1 MKTTSTIKLFH
12 ATRLENI
19 PSIMKYGLLT
29 SSMEGVT
36 YFTDNPIASWQWM
49 IYKYKIYGENINFNF
64 GIVHAEIDQNDKS
77 LSKATDHSSHIFSII
92 EAEKF
97 RVFEYSAD
105 LSPEELTY
113 FHIFH
118 SKDGRVGINE
128 YQNCFKNQE
137 VAKVKREV
145 EVKNSNDFEKMLS
158 SGLSVITI

>member
-1 MKTTSTIKLFH
+1 MKNKKLRLFH

-29 SSMEGVT
+29 STMEGVT

-49 IYKYKIYGENINFNF
+49 INKYKIYGENVNFNF
-64 GIVHAEIDQNDKS
+64 GLVLAEIEKNDTS
-77 LSKATDHSSHIFSII
+77 LAQASDHSNHIFSMI
-92 EAEKF
+92 EVEKF

-128 YQNCFKNQE
+128 YQNCFNNNLVTE
-137 VAKVKREV
+137 VNGMPCLRD
-145 EVKNSNDFEKMLS
+145 SNDFEIMLS